1 MSTNEKVKHKHG
13 HMAWVG
19 IAGSVAGSALMIY
32 VPSLKPIASTLFL
45 FSVFHLIG
53 FVVLMASLYVMR
65 GRKLG
70 WKFASSSN
78 RKGAQFD
85 FGWAPAWIY
94 GPWIAALIL
103 VAVSVVIQ
111 VAAPGYWPAAMAL
124 TLLAASSF
132 VGGLLTRAAGRY
144 EEALLPAVDLLSGDD
159 NLVLD
164 AGCGAG

>member
-45 FSVFHLIG
+45 FSAFHLIG

-103 VAVSVVIQ
+103 VAVAVVIQ
-111 VAAPGYWPAAMAL
+111 VAAPGYWPAAPCITTA
-124 TLLAASSF
+124 TA
-132 VGGLLTRAAGRY
+132 T
-144 EEALLPAVDLLSGDD
+144 
-159 NLVLD
+159 
-164 AGCGAG
+164 